1 MATLNTLKLTDAKK
15 PRALAPIVHR
25 RNKLIEKLWEQLQ
38 LARAKQAGNEYSP
51 LKDKRVKDMDGITRS
66 IQVPKRIKPWWFMAD
81 TGKLCVSIYYGSKTL
96 ELAKGK
102 SAAEVANIDE
112 VIDVLEL
119 LKVETAAGTFDA
131 AIEAAS
137 GALRSNFK
145 QTV

>member
-137 GALRSNFK
+137 GALRINFK
-145 QTV
+145 QKI

>member
-15 PRALAPIVHR
+15 PKALAPIVHR
-25 RNKLIEKLWEQLQ
+25 RNKLIDKLWEQLQ
-38 LARAKQAGNEYSP
+38 LARAKQAGNEYAP
-51 LKDKRVKDMDGITRS
+51 LKDKRVKDVDGITRS
-66 IQVPKRIKPWWFMAD
+66 IQVPNRIKPWWFTAD
-81 TGKLCVSIYYGSKTL
+81 NGKLCLSIYYGAKTL

-102 SAAEVANIDE
+102 SAAEVANMDE

-131 AIEAAS
+131 AIETAS

-145 QTV
+145 QAV

>member
-1 MATLNTLKLTDAKK
+1 MTTLNTLKLTDAKK
-15 PRALAPIVHR
+15 PRVLAPIVHR

-38 LARAKQAGNEYSP
+38 LARAKQSGDDYAP
-51 LKDKRVKDMDGITRS
+51 LKDKRVKDVDGITRS

-81 TGKLCVSIYYGSKTL
+81 NGKLCLSIYYGAKTL

-137 GALRSNFK
+137 GALRINFK
-145 QTV
+145 QKI

>member
-66 IQVPKRIKPWWFMAD
+66 IQVPKRIKPWWFMAEN
-81 TGKLCVSIYYGSKTL
+81 GKLCLSIYYGAKTL

-102 SAAEVANIDE
+102 SAAEVANLDE
-112 VIDVLEL
+112 LIDVLEL

-137 GALRSNFK
+137 GALRINFK
-145 QTV
+145 QKI

>member
-15 PRALAPIVHR
+15 PKALAPIVHR
-25 RNKLIEKLWEQLQ
+25 RNKLIDKLWEQLQ
-38 LARAKQAGNEYSP
+38 LARAKQAGNEYAP
-51 LKDKRVKDMDGITRS
+51 LKDKRVKDVDGITRS
-66 IQVPKRIKPWWFMAD
+66 IQVPKRIKPWWFTAD
-81 TGKLCVSIYYGSKTL
+81 NGKLCLSIYYGAKTL

-102 SAAEVANIDE
+102 SAAKVANMDE

-119 LKVETAAGTFDA
+119 LKVETAAGSFDA
-131 AIEAAS
+131 AIETAS

>member
-15 PRALAPIVHR
+15 PKSLPPIVQR
-25 RNKLIEKLWEQLQ
+25 RNKLIDKLWEQLL
-38 LARAKQAGNEYSP
+38 LARAKEAGTEYAP
-51 LKDKRVKDMDGITRS
+51 LKDKRIKDIDGITKS
-66 IQVPKRIKPWWFMAD
+66 IKVPKRIKPWWFLAEN
-81 TGKLCVSIYYGSKTL
+81 GKLCVSIFYGAKIL
-96 ELAKGK
+96 EIAKGK

-119 LKVETAAGTFDA
+119 LKVETAAGTFDD

-145 QTV
+145 QTI

>member
-15 PRALAPIVHR
+15 PKALAPIVHR
-25 RNKLIEKLWEQLQ
+25 RNKLIDKLWEQLQ
-38 LARAKQAGNEYSP
+38 LARAKQAGNEYAP
-51 LKDKRVKDMDGITRS
+51 LKDKRMKDVDGITRS
-66 IQVPKRIKPWWFMAD
+66 IQVPKRIKPWWFIAD
-81 TGKLCVSIYYGSKTL
+81 NGKLCLSIYYGAKTL

-102 SAAEVANIDE
+102 SAAEVSNMDE

-131 AIEAAS
+131 AIETAS

>member
-1 MATLNTLKLTDAKK
+1 
-15 PRALAPIVHR
+15 
-25 RNKLIEKLWEQLQ
+25 
-38 LARAKQAGNEYSP
+38 
-51 LKDKRVKDMDGITRS
+51 
-66 IQVPKRIKPWWFMAD
+66 MAD